1 MTYQKTLVRMGI
13 FLGALLLSLTG
24 FANAQTSSSGSGTV
38 TFTVTA
44 VGKKQ
49 EAPPIAKDD
58 VQLFQGKE
66 RKQIADWKKGE
77 ELYLAILID
86 SAIDQ
91 NSGGQWDY
99 LKEFISAQP
108 ANTFIALGYLQNN
121 TTLVAQ
127 DFTQNKELVNK
138 ALRIP
143 IGTAALGSS
152 PYLSIIDMLK
162 RWPNTG
168 PRRSIV
174 VITSGID
181 YFRGPG
187 SGPIYPD
194 ADPLI
199 QRAERQNTN
208 IWSIYYPSSGH
219 RGRAFFLV
227 NTAQINIDKVSE
239 ETGAESYFLGYGTPV
254 SIKPYL
260 DEISTHLNNQYL
272 LTFAGSGGSKGKFQS
287 IKVKTELPDVEFM
300 APSAVFLPPG
310 S

>member
-1 MTYQKTLVRMGI
+1 MMHQKTFVRMGV

-66 RKQIADWKKGE
+66 RKQIADWKKGD

-91 NSGGQWDY
+91 TSGGQWDY
-99 LKEFISAQP
+99 LKEFVNAQP

-194 ADPLI
+194 TDPLI

-208 IWSIYYPSSGH
+208 IWSIYYPSAGH
-219 RGRAFFLV
+219 RGRAFYLV

-239 ETGAESYFLGYGTPV
+239 ESGAESYFLGYGTPV

-272 LTFAGSGGSKGKFQS
+272 LTFAGAGGSKGKFQS

-300 APSAVFLPPG
+300 APSAIFLPPG

>member
-1 MTYQKTLVRMGI
+1 MTHQKTFVRTGI

-91 NSGGQWDY
+91 NSAGQWDY
-99 LKEFISAQP
+99 LKEFINAQP

-121 TTLVAQ
+121 TTQVAQ

-152 PYLSIIDMLK
+152 PYLSLIDMLK

-194 ADPLI
+194 VDPLV

-287 IKVKTELPDVEFM
+287 VKVKTELPDVEFV

>member
-1 MTYQKTLVRMGI
+1 MMHQKTFVRMGV
-13 FLGALLLSLTG
+13 FLGVLLLLVTG

-66 RKQIADWKKGE
+66 RKQIADWKKGD

-91 NSGGQWDY
+91 TSGGQWDY

-194 ADPLI
+194 TDPLI

-208 IWSIYYPSSGH
+208 IWSIYYPSAGH

-239 ETGAESYFLGYGTPV
+239 DTGAESYFLGYGTPV

-272 LTFAGSGGSKGKFQS
+272 LTFAGAGGSKGKFQS

-300 APSAVFLPPG
+300 APSAIFLPPG

>member
-58 VQLFQGKE
+58 VQLSQGKE

-194 ADPLI
+194 VDPLI

>member
-194 ADPLI
+194 VDPLI

>member
-1 MTYQKTLVRMGI
+1 MTYQKTLVRMGT

-127 DFTQNKELVNK
+127 DFTH
-138 ALRIP
+138 I
-143 IGTAALGSS
+143 
-152 PYLSIIDMLK
+152 
-162 RWPNTG
+162 
-168 PRRSIV
+168 
-174 VITSGID
+174 
-181 YFRGPG
+181 
-187 SGPIYPD
+187 
-194 ADPLI
+194 
-199 QRAERQNTN
+199 
-208 IWSIYYPSSGH
+208 
-219 RGRAFFLV
+219 
-227 NTAQINIDKVSE
+227 
-239 ETGAESYFLGYGTPV
+239 
-254 SIKPYL
+254 
-260 DEISTHLNNQYL
+260 
-272 LTFAGSGGSKGKFQS
+272 
-287 IKVKTELPDVEFM
+287 
-300 APSAVFLPPG
+300 
-310 S
+310 